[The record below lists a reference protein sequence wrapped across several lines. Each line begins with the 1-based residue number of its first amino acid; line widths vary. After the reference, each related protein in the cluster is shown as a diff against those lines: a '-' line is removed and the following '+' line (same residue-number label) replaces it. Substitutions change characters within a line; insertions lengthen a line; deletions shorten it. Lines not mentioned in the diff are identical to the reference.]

1 MNVTDKIFSDE
12 DYRKK
17 YFEKMDALNVQKNM
31 FIDFTK
37 RMNELDEK
45 RKKTDGKKRKRNGVL
60 VNGATNKD
68 SIRKMKR
75 VLQQKISEVI
85 AEEGDVKLK
94 NLQVSELSNKIAA
107 LDRILAQIERHE
119 REKIQN
125 NQRKNKKDPN
135 SNRIESVYLTG
146 DNLTVNKNGSAGFN
160 VLAGSISP
168 VISGADAPAGLTAN
182 ADAHI
187 NATVDILV

>member
-1 MNVTDKIFSDE
+1 MNVTDKIFSDD
-12 DYRKK
+12 DYHKK
-17 YFEKMDALNVQKNM
+17 YFEKMDALNTQKNM

-45 RKKTDGKKRKRNGVL
+45 RKKAESKKRKRNGVM

-68 SIRKMKR
+68 SIRKLKR

-94 NLQVSELSNKIAA
+94 NLQVGELSNKIAA

-125 NQRKNKKDPN
+125 EQRKNKKDPN
-135 SNRIESVYLTG
+135 SDRIESVYLTS
-146 DNLTVNKNGSAGFN
+146 DNLTVNKNGAAGFN
-160 VLAGSISP
+160 VFAGNISP
-168 VISGADAPAGLTAN
+168 SLSGADAFAGFTAG

-187 NATVDILV
+187 NAKVDILV

>member
-17 YFEKMDALNVQKNM
+17 YFDKMDALNAKKNM

-45 RKKTDGKKRKRNGVL
+45 RKKAEGKKRKRNGVL

-135 SNRIESVYLTG
+135 SDRIESVYLTS

-168 VISGADAPAGLTAN
+168 AFSGADVFAGLKSSE
-182 ADAHI
+182 DAHI